1 MSKRIEIC
9 EVVKHYHVIEVDD
22 ETDVEELVR
31 NVNYNLNKYDSGC
44 EALSV
49 TLDKIKNT
57 YGLDYEIKCNYCG
70 TEVDGISIVD
80 EVD

>member
-22 ETDVEELVR
+22 EVDVGELVR
-31 NVNYNLNKYDSGC
+31 NVNYSLSKYDSGC

-49 TLDKIKNT
+49 ALDKIKNT

-70 TEVDGISIVD
+70 TEVDGLSVVD
-80 EVD
+80 EVE

>member
-22 ETDVEELVR
+22 DVDIEELIHD
-31 NVNYNLNKYDSGC
+31 VNYNLSKHDSGC
-44 EALSV
+44 EAISV
-49 TLDKIKNT
+49 ALDKIKNT

-70 TEVDGISIVD
+70 TEIDGLSIVD
-80 EVD
+80 EVE